1 MVSIWII
8 IAPLYTAHEITVQ
21 GSIIV
26 NVIVVVILETM
37 KSLKKGTETVGFSWL
52 LI

>member
-26 NVIVVVILETM
+26 NVIVVVILVLHFPQTRA
-37 KSLKKGTETVGFSWL
+37 
-52 LI
+52 